1 MLACSLKNAR
11 SIFLTGVPFPISKQT
26 ILRIT
31 TSNCVDEGLRWTCGI
46 TKSLMS
52 HSLWLELF
60 FSVRKNRRS
69 AGVSR
74 RFARWHSIMYRS
86 IVLPMTKVGPIML
99 KSTPVW
105 EIKQSASPLAYIVF
119 TPSDSRCWF
128 FFLFVSFLK
137 NLCYVVSS
145 SLFPEK
151 PLSSEST
158 IPLALFWW
166 VLSLV
171 DGPFQ
176 YPSKTTTGPTRCFTN
191 STKRL
196 QVLSNNYSFFHWIL
210 WNRDTPSMTLIVGYV
225 SDYSIRG
232 YICSMTSAR
241 CGFVASL
248 IIRSRP
254 TMTSGEKIMHI
265 AVGSLCPVHLCEL
278 YRQQADVEIT
288 AEGQC
293 WLFLHQCG
301 PAYLGPVA
309 QQYPIGIFFYHT
321 SCRKSPH
328 MIVHIVY
335 DNVGHISERTLL
347 HWFLLQFVRCQKLFL
362 PA

>member
-176 YPSKTTTGPTRCFTN
+176 YPSKTTTGFHQLDKALTGTIEQLLFFPLDSLEQGHTINDVDCGICVWLFDPWIYLFNDIR
-191 STKRL
+191 
-196 QVLSNNYSFFHWIL
+196 QVWLCGFPHHSQSSNNAVWWEDNAYCSREFMSCSSGWAL
-210 WNRDTPSMTLIVGYV
+210 QTASRCWNNSWGSMLTVSPSVRTCLSWPSCTTVSYRD
-225 SDYSIRG
+225 
-232 YICSMTSAR
+232 
-241 CGFVASL
+241 
-248 IIRSRP
+248 
-254 TMTSGEKIMHI
+254 
-265 AVGSLCPVHLCEL
+265 
-278 YRQQADVEIT
+278 
-288 AEGQC
+288 
-293 WLFLHQCG
+293 
-301 PAYLGPVA
+301 
-309 QQYPIGIFFYHT
+309 
-321 SCRKSPH
+321 
-328 MIVHIVY
+328 
-335 DNVGHISERTLL
+335 
-347 HWFLLQFVRCQKLFL
+347 FLLPYILSKISTHDCTHCVW
-362 PA
+362 